1 MVDATAE
8 CTSAT
13 RLAIC
18 GRTDQRGTVDGAW
31 WPPDYDLRATLP
43 DLISVMGRWLGPVAR
58 VLYDPS
64 VFPAAPSR
72 VIRGT
77 AVITVD
83 RYSLVA
89 RDTIYL
95 IGTHTRNAL
104 LYVVPPETGPD
115 QARDLLTR
123 VESTATPMTAR
134 MLRAI
139 AGGRTFAPDQMG

>member
-8 CTSAT
+8 LTSAT

-31 WPPDYDLRATLP
+31 WPPAYDLKATLP
-43 DLISVMGRWLGPVAR
+43 DLISVMGRWLGPVHR

-64 VFPAAPSR
+64 VFPSAPSR

-77 AVITVD
+77 TVITVD

-104 LYVVPPETGPD
+104 LYVVPPETSPD
-115 QARDLLTR
+115 QACDLLRR

-139 AGGRTFAPDQMG
+139 ADGRSVTPDQMG

>member
-8 CTSAT
+8 HPSAT

-31 WPPDYDLRATLP
+31 WPPDYHLKTALP
-43 DLISVMGRWLGPVAR
+43 DLISVMGRWLGPVHR

-64 VFPAAPSR
+64 LFTSAPSR
-72 VIRGT
+72 IIRGT
-77 AVITVD
+77 TVISVD

-89 RDTIYL
+89 RDTIY
-95 IGTHTRNAL
+95 IVGTHDRNAL
-104 LYVVPPETGPD
+104 LYVVPPETGAED
-115 QARDLLTR
+115 ACDLLEK
-123 VESTATPMTAR
+123 VASTANPVTVR

-139 AGGRTFAPDQMG
+139 VGGHPASLEYLG

>member
-1 MVDATAE
+1 MVDVAAE
-8 CTSAT
+8 RLSAT

-31 WPPDYDLRATLP
+31 WPPAYDLKTTLP
-43 DLISVMGRWLGPVAR
+43 DLISVMGRWLGPVSR

-64 VFPAAPSR
+64 LFPSAPSR
-72 VIRGT
+72 IIRGT
-77 AVITVD
+77 TVISVD

-95 IGTHTRNAL
+95 TGTHTRNAL
-104 LYVVPPETGPD
+104 LYVVPPETGAD
-115 QARDLLTR
+115 NACDLLKR
-123 VESTATPMTAR
+123 VESTTIPMTVR

-139 AGGRTFAPDQMG
+139 VGGHPADREQLG